1 MTFDSNIPNGSQS
14 PGLFPSQNQT
24 NMVRLKA
31 IIEGD
36 HVFNDSF
43 AVNDGVHKQST
54 YVNRTDPASVPA
66 GADSIVYGKVSSDV
80 VNELWY
86 YDSVTPR
93 QLNWRELSG
102 EKELT
107 FGSYTDIV
115 LLPPLCYGTVFLI
128 GKTAAVENLVAQGQF
143 VSTGT
148 IVSGYL
154 LSLLNPTITLGN
166 FAAGTSSG
174 LNLRAILSSGTT
186 YWYYKIFYR
195 QI

>member
-1 MTFDSNIPNGSQS
+1 MTFDSNVPNGSQS

-24 NMVRLKA
+24 NMTRIKA
-31 IIEGD
+31 IIQGD

-43 AVNDGVHKQST
+43 AANDGVHNQST

-102 EKELT
+102 QITLT
-107 FGSYTDIV
+107 NGSYTDIT
-115 LLPPLCYGTVFLI
+115 LIPPLCYGIIFLI
-128 GKTAAVENLVAQGQF
+128 GKTAAVESLIGEGQF
-143 VSTGT
+143 VSTST
-148 IVSGYL
+148 TVSGYL
-154 LSLLNPTITLGN
+154 ISLLNPTITLGN
-166 FAAGTSSG
+166 VAAGTSSG
-174 LNLRAILSSGTT
+174 LNLRAKLSSGTT
-186 YWYYKIFYR
+186 DWYYKIFYR